1 MYGGFW
7 KNIISVHQHMD
18 LPLGQSDMFF
28 QQLNTYRYSPVTAGT
43 MSADCFDVGEE
54 GYDVSEEGY
63 GRMSGGTRV
72 SELAADSWE
81 GALGH
86 GAR

>member
-7 KNIISVHQHMD
+7 KSTISVHQHID

-28 QQLNTYRYSPVTAGT
+28 QRLSTHIYSPVLTGT
-43 MSADCFDVGEE
+43 MSAEYVFD
-54 GYDVSEEGY
+54 EEGY
-63 GRMSGGTRV
+63 GRISGGTRV
-72 SELAADSWE
+72 LELAADNWE
-81 GALGH
+81 ASLGH

>member
-7 KNIISVHQHMD
+7 KNIIFVHRHRD

-28 QQLNTYRYSPVTAGT
+28 QQLNTHRYSPVAAGT
-43 MSADCFDVGEE
+43 MCADCFFGEE
-54 GYDVSEEGY
+54 RY
-63 GRMSGGTRV
+63 GRISGGTRV
-72 SELAADSWE
+72 LEMAADDWE
-81 GALGH
+81 AALGH